1 MFKKLK
7 NIFIILYLRI
17 IFYFHDKNSMDFP
30 VEITDQEKE
39 IIKLSD
45 KYSMTG
51 SIRMWAL
58 LQSIKNVIQKKIDGD
73 FVECGVWK
81 GGNLILCQKYFDLH
95 NINKKIYGFDNF
107 EGMVEPKEIDIDYRN
122 VPASEMHSLFKKDS
136 NKNSW
141 AYSTLE
147 DVNKNIIDTVPKN
160 NIKLIKGRVE
170 STLLLSKNLPEKI
183 SILRLDTD
191 FYESTKIELEIL
203 YPKLVSG
210 GFLIIDDYGHFKGC
224 RKAVDEYFKD
234 NFPYLHYVDY
244 SCRLIIKP

>member
-1 MFKKLK
+1 
-7 NIFIILYLRI
+7 
-17 IFYFHDKNSMDFP
+17 MDFP
-30 VEITDQEKE
+30 VEATKEEKE

-58 LQSIKNVIQKKIDGD
+58 LQAVKKVIKNKIEGD
-73 FVECGVWK
+73 IVECGVWK
-81 GGNLILCQKYFDLH
+81 GGNLILCQKYL
-95 NINKKIYGFDNF
+95 NLQNVSIKIHGFDNF
-107 EGMVEPKEIDIDYRN
+107 EGMVKPKEIDADYRN
-122 VPASEMHSLFKKDS
+122 VPASEMHSLFKKDK

-141 AYSTLE
+141 AYCSLE
-147 DVNKNIIDTVPKN
+147 DVNKNINETVPKN
-160 NIKLIKGRVE
+160 NIKLIKGIVE
-170 STLLLSKNLPEKI
+170 KTLLEPKNLPEKI

-224 RKAVDEYFKD
+224 RKAVDEYFRD
-234 NFPYLHYVDY
+234 DLPYLHYVDY
-244 SCRLIIKP
+244 SCRLIIKS